1 VTTVD
6 PTTRPETV
14 EPVLPPEEF
23 NPDADSGPQEREKN
37 FRVVGQSPAHHD
49 FVNKVRGTLMYA
61 ADWSL
66 PGMIH
71 GKVVRSDQASARIV
85 SIDTSAAERLEG
97 VVCVLTAKDVPHNA
111 IVEHAS
117 GGLGEVIVEQPVLA
131 RDRVRYVGEPIA
143 VVAATDPET
152 AAEAADLVEVVYESL
167 PGVFSTDDALKEG
180 APRVHD

>member
-1 VTTVD
+1 MT
-6 PTTRPETV
+6 TV
-14 EPVLPPEEF
+14 EPGTTPDTVEPPDAPATF
-23 NPDADSGPQEREKN
+23 DPDADSGPLERERN

-49 FVNKVRGTLMYA
+49 FVNKVRGTLLYA

-71 GKVVRSDQASARIV
+71 GKLVRSDQASARIV

-117 GGLGEVIVEQPVLA
+117 GGLAEVLVKHPVLPHA
-131 RDRVRYVGEPIA
+131 RARYGGERVALAAAAPPEP
-143 VVAATDPET
+143 
-152 AAEAADLVEVVYESL
+152 AAEAADLVEVTYEPL
-167 PGVFSTDDALKEG
+167 PGVFST
-180 APRVHD
+180 